1 MRKIVTYLIFT
12 LFLTGVSFF
21 VHSQDFSNKGK
32 DFWLC
37 FPSHTPSNNLGQLA
51 LFITSDKNSSG
62 IITVGTYSLRF
73 SVSANQ
79 ISIPLNI
86 PYFEAH
92 LDFNGASAST
102 IQVGKGIRVKVDD
115 GKPAVVVFAHIYA
128 GFRSQASLIL
138 PVATLGR
145 KYYATSFW
153 QNSTSNSK
161 SQFQVVATAPNTQ
174 VKYQLRK
181 NGRLE
186 STEYYET
193 LVNAGDVL
201 QIQDNADLTGSLI
214 ESVALPGGGCNKIA
228 VFSGSSSLSI
238 SSPTCNGGSFDPLFQ
253 QCYPTN
259 TWGKNFGVVP
269 LANNPNGFHIRV
281 TATEDNTTVN
291 VGGNT
296 ITLAAGQFYP
306 NNQNPPVYTAP
317 FTVSADKPIS
327 VAQFMLSS
335 NCTGAPR
342 PRGAP
347 NEQGDADM
355 IILNPVEQ
363 NINDINIFSSN
374 LQVIRNKYLNVYI
387 KTTDAPSFK
396 INGVAPTGSFVAMPS
411 GNGYSFLTME
421 LPDDQQSFRLTSDE
435 GFNAITY
442 GMGDAESYGYS
453 AGTNIKDLYQFPTV
467 DNEFA
472 SINFPAACVNSDF
485 KLSMTFPYEPDR
497 IVWQFNGLFADITID
512 DPVYTSSS
520 VVNDRTLYK
529 YSLPDNFSVATAG
542 TYSIKVL
549 AANPTS
555 DGCSGIQEVDIEME
569 IYDKPTAPVTI
580 TSTGCV
586 DGVTTFLAT
595 PSATNRPVTNWY
607 WNLGDN
613 TIINDV
619 NTFDH
624 TYLTPGNYTVKQSFI
639 TDIGCKSDTLTRT
652 VMVDNKPTANFNI
665 QGTVCLNQPT
675 NFEDIST
682 IDAGGAINKW
692 SWLVNGAPVNM
703 EHETGTDI
711 YAYKFS
717 QLQNFEVALVVESQ
731 KGCKS
736 DTVKKQVTVNG
747 IPTIGFTTPIA
758 CINDV
763 RAQFVD
769 TSSYTS
775 GTITNWAWNFGD
787 ANATTANPNTAAI
800 KEPTHHFTAAGQ
812 YDINLTVTNN
822 AGCTASLQKN
832 ITIAGNAIVPA
843 YTITNVPPYC
853 SSNIITLKN
862 AATVDVGQILKI
874 VIYWDYTGDR
884 TNTTIDEAPA
894 LDKLYTYKYPEFGT
908 PASRTYRIRYEAYSG
923 TTCVQSSEQDLVIL
937 ATPILNFNAI
947 EAICSNIP
955 AFQITQATQLN
966 AADISCTPTFS
977 GPGVNTTGLF
987 TPLVAGAGN
996 HTITYTML
1004 AANGCSNSMQQNVT
1018 VYPTPVANAGT
1029 DKFILEGGQ
1038 GSLTP
1043 AIINNIPVTYSWTP
1057 TTFLSNAQIA
1067 SAIVVKPIND
1077 ITYTLT
1083 VTSDNKCVTTDD
1095 VKVTILKT
1103 PVIPN
1108 IFSPNGDGVNDRW
1121 EIPHLETYPGVS
1133 IQLFNRYGQ
1142 QVHRIINYATPWDGR
1157 INGRDA
1163 PIGTYYYIIDPKNG
1177 RSPIKG
1183 FVDIIR

>member
-1 MRKIVTYLIFT
+1 MRKLRTYLFFT
-12 LFLTGVSFF
+12 LFLTGISFF
-21 VHSQDFSNKGK
+21 VHGQDFSNKGK
-32 DFWLC
+32 EFWLC
-37 FPSHTPSNNLGQLA
+37 FPSHTASGNNLGQMA

-62 IITVGTYSLRF
+62 TVTVGTISF
-73 SVSANQ
+73 NFTVTANQ
-79 ISIPLNI
+79 VSGPLNI
-86 PYFEAH
+86 PYTVAH
-92 LDFNGASAST
+92 LNFGDT
-102 IQVGKGIRVKVDD
+102 LQTGKGIYVKVDD

-153 QNSTSNSK
+153 QNSTAGSK
-161 SQFQVVATAPNTQ
+161 SQFQVIATAPNTQ
-174 VKYQLRK
+174 IKYQLRR
-181 NGRLE
+181 NGQLDP
-186 STEYYET
+186 TEYTKT
-193 LVNAGDVL
+193 LVNAGDIL
-201 QIQDNADLTGSLI
+201 QIQDNSDLTGSVI

-238 SSPTCNGGSFDPLFQ
+238 NTPNCTGVSYDPLFQ

-259 TWGKNFGVVP
+259 SWGKEFGVVP
-269 LANNPNGFHIRV
+269 FANNPRGFYIRV
-281 TATEDNTTVN
+281 VATEDNTTVN
-291 VGGNT
+291 IDGQSIN
-296 ITLAAGQFYP
+296 LSAGQFYP
-306 NNQNPPVYTAP
+306 NNGNVNVYNRP

-335 NCTGAPR
+335 NCIGAPR
-342 PRGAP
+342 IGGG
-347 NEQGDADM
+347 NNDQGDPDM

-374 LQVIRNKYLNVYI
+374 LQLIRTKYLNVYI
-387 KTTDAPSFK
+387 KTSDAPSFK
-396 INGVAPTGSFVAMPS
+396 INGVAPSATFTAMPS
-411 GNGYSFLTME
+411 GNGYSYLTMQ
-421 LPDDQQSFRLTSDE
+421 LPDNELSFRLTSDE

-453 AGTNIKDLYQFPTV
+453 AGTNIKDLYQYTSV

-472 SINFPAACVNSDF
+472 SVNFPAACINSDF
-485 KLSMTFPYEPDR
+485 KLSMTFPYEPDE
-497 IVWQFNGLFADITID
+497 IVWQFNGLFPDVTLTN
-512 DPVYTSSS
+512 PVFTSTS
-520 VVNDRTLYK
+520 VVNNRTLYK
-529 YSLPDNFSVATAG
+529 YTLPQNYKVATAG
-542 TYSIKVL
+542 TYAIKIL
-549 AANPTS
+549 AINPTA
-555 DGCSGIQEVDIEME
+555 DGCGGAQEIDVELE
-569 IYDKPTAPVTI
+569 VYGKPAAPFAI
-580 TSTGCV
+580 TSSECEGQAS
-586 DGVTTFLAT
+586 TFLAT
-595 PSATNRPVTNWY
+595 PNAGDRPVAKWY

-613 TIINDV
+613 TVVNDV
-619 NTFDH
+619 NTLSH
-624 TYLTPGNYTVKQSFI
+624 TYLLPGIYTIKQTLI
-639 TDIGCKSDTLTRT
+639 NDIGCLGDTITKT
-652 VMVDNKPTANFNI
+652 ITINDKPKADFNPAAV
-665 QGTVCLNQPT
+665 VCLDQPT
-675 NFEDIST
+675 NFEDVST
-682 IDAGGAINKW
+682 IDGGGSINKW
-692 SWLVNGAPVNM
+692 SWLVNNAVTNM
-703 EHETGTDI
+703 VHEAGTNI

-717 QLQNFEVALVVESQ
+717 QQQNFNVALVVESD

-736 DTVKKQVTVNG
+736 DTTSRLITVHGLPNV
-747 IPTIGFTTPIA
+747 GFTTPIA

-769 TSSYTS
+769 TSSYPS

-787 ANATTANPNTAAI
+787 ANATTANPNTVSD
-800 KEPTHHFTAAGQ
+800 KEPTHHFTRAGQ

-843 YTITNVPPYC
+843 YTITNTPPYC

-862 AATVDVGQILKI
+862 GATVDVGQILKI

-937 ATPILNFNAI
+937 ATPILNFNVI
-947 EAICSNIP
+947 QPICSNIP

-966 AADISCTPTFS
+966 AADISGTPTFS
-977 GPGVNTTGLF
+977 GPGINTTGLF
-987 TPLVAGAGN
+987 TPAVAGAGN

-1004 AANGCSNSMQQNVT
+1004 AANGCSNSMQQNIT
-1018 VYPTPVANAGT
+1018 VYPTPIANAGT

-1057 TTFLSNAQIA
+1057 ATFLSNAQIA
-1067 SAIVVKPIND
+1067 SAIVVKPTND

-1083 VTSDNKCVTTDD
+1083 VTSDNKCVTTDE

-1121 EIPHLETYPGVS
+1121 EIPHLETYPGVT